1 MSIGLY
7 LILIIFFLL
16 ILLMVMVA
24 KSSNRNEVFSDINV
38 EEWICSNCGFEVQ
51 AGDNCIYCGKSKE

>member
-7 LILIIFFLL
+7 FILIIFFLL
-16 ILLMVMVA
+16 VLFMIMVA
-24 KSSNRNEVFSDINV
+24 KSSSRNETFSDINA

-51 AGDNCIYCGKSKE
+51 AGDNCIYCGISKE

>member
-1 MSIGLY
+1 
-7 LILIIFFLL
+7 
-16 ILLMVMVA
+16 MVMVA

-51 AGDNCIYCGKSKE
+51 VGDNCIYCGKSKE

>member
-7 LILIIFFLL
+7 LVLIIFFLL
-16 ILLMVMVA
+16 VLFMIMVA
-24 KSSNRNEVFSDINV
+24 KSSNRNEAFSDINV

-51 AGDNCIYCGKSKE
+51 AGDNCIYCGISKE